1 MKRVNETLRE
11 VVAAAITELED
22 PGIGF
27 VTVTG
32 VETSPDLRHARVFVS
47 VLGGEEERDDSFAA
61 LGRAQGVLQGAVARE
76 MRLKNTPKLRFEYDD
91 TIEKAARLNK
101 LLGE

>member
-32 VETSPDLRHARVFVS
+32 VETSPDLRHASVFVS
-47 VLGGEEERDDSFAA
+47 VLGSDEDRESSFAA
-61 LGRAQGVLQGAVARE
+61 LERAHGVLQGAVARE
-76 MRLKNTPKLRFEYDD
+76 MRLKNTPKLRFEHDD